1 MRRSAS
7 EVIRNLEQRIAR
19 LERKAKYDIE
29 VQLVFKTN
37 TDVEMY
43 FETEDE
49 NLADKIASHFERN
62 WNEGHASV
70 MLENSVEGWDGTLV
84 RVGVT
89 IKIRGVDT
97 SGNNGY
103 FNFMNKVKKFFDVVR
118 KNGFKF
124 DAVSSIKRTARL
136 ERQSSKR
143 NASWEPVTDANLT
156 IRDFRDYHEDVEEVH
171 ESFER
176 EDGVVYA
183 LIELDDETYQVV
195 RSEDGSGD
203 WEDFGSHD
211 LHRYSKAQDEFE
223 SLVEEFGGRA

>member
-7 EVIRNLEQRIAR
+7 EIIRNLE
-19 LERKAKYDIE
+19 
-29 VQLVFKTN
+29 
-37 TDVEMY
+37 M
-43 FETEDE
+43 
-49 NLADKIASHFERN
+49 
-62 WNEGHASV
+62 
-70 MLENSVEGWDGTLV
+70 
-84 RVGVT
+84 RV
-89 IKIRGVDT
+89 
-97 SGNNGY
+97 
-103 FNFMNKVKKFFDVVR
+103 
-118 KNGFKF
+118 
-124 DAVSSIKRTARL
+124 ARL

-143 NASWEPVTDANLT
+143 NASWEPGTDANLT

-195 RSEDGSGD
+195 RSEDVSGD

-223 SLVEEFGGRA
+223 SLVEEFGGWT